1 MIKISPLSRIVGF
14 IHTFSPFSRR
24 RMWRMSYNLLNKKFE
39 SKEFRFLNYGYSPS
53 VGEKIAMLQVEDE
66 VDREFISLYHHV
78 VADIDLENK
87 AVVEIGSGRGGG
99 SYYIS
104 RYMKPKTYTGVD
116 FSRNAVQYCQ
126 KNYNVEGLS
135 FMQGDAEHLPLLT
148 ETSDV
153 VINVESSH
161 CYGSME
167 KFVKEAFR
175 ILKPQGFFAWTDFR
189 DPKEEKPLR
198 ELFQKSG
205 FTIIKEE
212 EITANVLESL
222 DRTHDRKTQAIHKYT
237 SPIMKSTMED
247 FAATKNSVMYEFF
260 RAGELK
266 YLHFLMQK
274 Q

>member
-1 MIKISPLSRIVGF
+1 
-14 IHTFSPFSRR
+14 
-24 RMWRMSYNLLNKKFE
+24 MSYNLLNKKFADE
-39 SKEFRFLNYGYSPS
+39 GFRFLNYGYSPT
-53 VGEKIAMLQVEDE
+53 VAEKTAALKTEDE
-66 VDREFISLYHHV
+66 ADREFISLYHRV
-78 VADIDLENK
+78 IADINLANK
-87 AVVEIGSGRGGG
+87 DVVEVGCGRGGG

-116 FSRNAVQYCQ
+116 FSRNAVTYCQ

-167 KFVKEAFR
+167 KFVKEVFR

-189 DPKEEKPLR
+189 DPKEEKSLR
-198 ELFQKSG
+198 ELFQKTG
-205 FTIIKEE
+205 FNIVKEE
-212 EITANVLESL
+212 NITTQVLKSL
-222 DRTHDRKTQAIHKYT
+222 DRTHDQKTQAIHKYI
-237 SPIMKSTMED
+237 SPIMKSTIED

-260 RAGELK
+260 KAGELK